1 MKSRRRHA
9 LRILLLSLSA
19 LAAVLLLPGPVSGHL
34 RRGLEAV
41 VVPVPGGLEV
51 SVPSACVKAGWLG
64 HHVVLVPARGVTA
77 SPDHLTVTVT
87 KDVAEKA
94 PAMEPDGELSA
105 EVEERLFVYYA
116 IDYRPAQSP
125 GGRRLVRR

>member
-1 MKSRRRHA
+1 MAEIENIRDWQGKD
-9 LRILLLSLSA
+9 
-19 LAAVLLLPGPVSGHL
+19 VLGSDGKKIGTVEDVYFDIETDEPRFL
-34 RRGLEAV
+34 
-41 VVPVPGGLEV
+41 
-51 SVPSACVKAGWLG
+51 CVKAGWLG
-64 HHVVLVPARGVTA
+64 HHVILVPSAGVTA

-105 EVEERLFVYYA
+105 EVEERLFGYYA
-116 IDYRPAQSP
+116 IVYQPAQTP